1 MSGLRPWAAPEAPA
15 PITATVVLPASKSE
29 TNRALILAALATGPS
44 VITRGLEAR
53 DTQLMREALRTL
65 GVRIEES
72 ADQWQVTPP
81 TSFSAGG
88 TIDCGLAGT
97 VMRFVPPVAALA
109 DGTVRFDGDQQAYAR
124 PMAPLLGALKLLG
137 ARVDGNGYSLPF
149 DLTGNPRLAGGDI
162 TVDASASSQFLSGLL
177 LAGARYAAGID
188 IQHVGGEIPSRPHVQ
203 MTLAMLRA
211 RGVDIDDT
219 APDRWIVT
227 PGTIRPL
234 DVTIEPDLSNAAPFL
249 AAAALTGGT
258 VTIPNWPAATL
269 QPGDAIRNILEDFG
283 AQVDLEG
290 SSLRVEGTDQ
300 IHAVDLDLSA
310 SAELTP
316 VVAAVAALA
325 DDTSHLRGIAHIR
338 GHETDRLAALET
350 ELDRLG
356 SHVRQTHDGLTIHP
370 RILGGDLWHTYADHR
385 MAQAGAL
392 LGLLV
397 PEVVL
402 DDIGCTSK
410 TMPEFEQLWRK
421 MINDSVQ
428 AAAGEAIRP

>member
-1 MSGLRPWAAPEAPA
+1 VSGLRPWAAPEAPA

-44 VITRGLEAR
+44 VITGGLEAR

-188 IQHVGGEIPSRPHVQ
+188 IQHVGGEIPSRPHV
-203 MTLAMLRA
+203 
-211 RGVDIDDT
+211 
-219 APDRWIVT
+219 
-227 PGTIRPL
+227 
-234 DVTIEPDLSNAAPFL
+234 
-249 AAAALTGGT
+249 
-258 VTIPNWPAATL
+258 
-269 QPGDAIRNILEDFG
+269 
-283 AQVDLEG
+283 
-290 SSLRVEGTDQ
+290 
-300 IHAVDLDLSA
+300 
-310 SAELTP
+310 
-316 VVAAVAALA
+316 
-325 DDTSHLRGIAHIR
+325 
-338 GHETDRLAALET
+338 
-350 ELDRLG
+350 
-356 SHVRQTHDGLTIHP
+356 
-370 RILGGDLWHTYADHR
+370 
-385 MAQAGAL
+385 
-392 LGLLV
+392 
-397 PEVVL
+397 
-402 DDIGCTSK
+402 
-410 TMPEFEQLWRK
+410 
-421 MINDSVQ
+421 
-428 AAAGEAIRP
+428 